1 MSYDETETLHVKP
14 AEGLTVLD
22 PETRQ
27 PLPAE
32 GATVAN
38 NTYWARRLRDR
49 DVVLL
54 PPVLKAVASKTA
66 KGAA

>member
-1 MSYDETETLHVKP
+1 MHVKP
-14 AEGLTVLD
+14 ADGLTVLD

-38 NTYWARRLRDR
+38 TTYWARRLRDQ

-54 PPVLKAVASKTA
+54 PPVLKAVARKTT
-66 KGAA
+66 GAA